1 MAVDRVAQ
9 GREGADPV
17 LALQPPGVEQRT
29 PTGGYGKVAL
39 AHRARLPGTEAGTW
53 TGALRRTEL
62 ARVSSPRDALDCRL
76 RVPGGGTMPF
86 FPRAQ
91 LATPACSRHPPSPTP
106 PAPRREAPGRCPLER
121 NGTTRTPSRACAVR
135 SQPTWP
141 VLSPDVHAAYTSS
154 YHTVVL
160 AGCGKPRVEAS
171 TVPQNTLV
179 STT

>member
-86 FPRAQ
+86 FPAPNSPPLRAAGIQ
-91 LATPACSRHPPSPTP
+91 LRL
-106 PAPRREAPGRCPLER
+106 PRLP
-121 NGTTRTPSRACAVR
+121 
-135 SQPTWP
+135 
-141 VLSPDVHAAYTSS
+141 
-154 YHTVVL
+154 
-160 AGCGKPRVEAS
+160 
-171 TVPQNTLV
+171 
-179 STT
+179 